1 VCLVNDFCNLNTEH
15 FVRDLGKHNLKVAST
30 FYTKDGTAFKSY
42 GDQPSPLIFIHG
54 VGMRGDVWSPQVE
67 YFSNDYQ
74 VITYD
79 FLGHGESHLP
89 PEEPVLDDYVEQL
102 NNLLKHLNLSLI
114 SLVGHSMG
122 ALISVAFALKHPDK
136 VKALVPINIAFNRS
150 EEAQKGVLNRA
161 NQILQTNKILNI
173 EQTLERWFKNKTS
186 ADDLKK
192 IDKIRNWLAN
202 TSPQGYGRTYRL
214 FALSDK
220 VFLNKLSRLRPP
232 VLYLTGDED
241 PNSTPA
247 MSQQM
252 AEETPNG
259 SSNSLTGEAHMM
271 SYIAAN
277 KVNPIIEQFFME
289 AKKEKPD
296 E

>member
-1 VCLVNDFCNLNTEH
+1 M
-15 FVRDLGKHNLKVAST
+15 RDLGKHNLEVAST

-89 PEEPVLDDYVEQL
+89 PEEPVLDDYVVQL
-102 NNLLKHLNLSLI
+102 NSLLKHLNLSLI

-202 TSPQGYGRTYRL
+202 TSPQGYGRAYRL

-241 PNSTPA
+241 PNSTPD

-289 AKKEKPD
+289 ATKEKPD

>member
-1 VCLVNDFCNLNTEH
+1 M
-15 FVRDLGKHNLKVAST
+15 RDLGKHNLKVAST

-122 ALISVAFALKHPDK
+122 ALISVAFALRYPDK

>member
-1 VCLVNDFCNLNTEH
+1 
-15 FVRDLGKHNLKVAST
+15 
-30 FYTKDGTAFKSY
+30 
-42 GDQPSPLIFIHG
+42 
-54 VGMRGDVWSPQVE
+54 M
-67 YFSNDYQ
+67 
-74 VITYD
+74 
-79 FLGHGESHLP
+79 
-89 PEEPVLDDYVEQL
+89 
-102 NNLLKHLNLSLI
+102 
-114 SLVGHSMG
+114 
-122 ALISVAFALKHPDK
+122 
-136 VKALVPINIAFNRS
+136 
-150 EEAQKGVLNRA
+150 NRA
-161 NQILQTNKILNI
+161 NQILQTKKILNI

-186 ADDLKK
+186 ADDLIK
-192 IDKIRNWLAN
+192 IENVRNWLVN
-202 TSPQGYGRTYRL
+202 TSPQGYGRAYRL

-259 SSNSLTGEAHMM
+259 SSNSLIGEAHMM

-277 KVNPIIEQFFME
+277 KVNPIISQFLMK
-289 AKKEKPD
+289 ANKEKSN

>member
-1 VCLVNDFCNLNTEH
+1 MH
-15 FVRDLGKHNLKVAST
+15 DLRKHNLKVSST

-42 GDQPSPLIFIHG
+42 GNQPSPLIFIHG

-67 YFSNDYQ
+67 YFCSDYQ

-79 FLGHGESHLP
+79 FLGHGESPLP
-89 PEEPVLDDYVEQL
+89 SEEPVLDDYVEQL
-102 NNLLKHLNLSLI
+102 NNLLKHLDLSLI

-122 ALISVAFALKHPDK
+122 ALISVAFALKYPDK

-150 EEAQKGVLNRA
+150 EVAQKGVLNRA

-186 ADDLKK
+186 LDDLVK
-192 IDKIRNWLAN
+192 IEKVRNWLAD
-202 TSPQGYGRTYRL
+202 TSPQGYGRAYRL

-247 MSQQM
+247 MSQKM

-259 SSNSLTGEAHMM
+259 SSKSIAAEAHMM
-271 SYIAAN
+271 SYISAD
-277 KVNPIIEQFFME
+277 KVNPIIEQFFMD
-289 AKKEKPD
+289 AKKEEPN

>member
-1 VCLVNDFCNLNTEH
+1 MCLVNDFCNLNTEH

-220 VFLNKLSRLRPP
+220 VFLNKLSQLRPP

>member
-1 VCLVNDFCNLNTEH
+1 M
-15 FVRDLGKHNLKVAST
+15 RDLGKLNLKVVST

-42 GDQPSPLIFIHG
+42 GDQASSLIFIHG

-79 FLGHGESHLP
+79 FLGHGESPLP
-89 PEEPVLDDYVEQL
+89 SEEPVLDDYVEQL
-102 NNLLKHLNLSLI
+102 NNLLKHLDLSLI

-150 EEAQKGVLNRA
+150 EDAQKGVLNRA
-161 NQILQTNKILNI
+161 NQILQTKKILNI

-186 ADDLKK
+186 EDDLTK
-192 IDKIRNWLAN
+192 INNVRNWLAN
-202 TSPQGYGRTYRL
+202 TSPQGYGRAYRL

-232 VLYLTGDED
+232 VLYLTGEED

-252 AEETPNG
+252 AGETPNG
-259 SSNSLTGEAHMM
+259 SSKSIAGEAHMM
-271 SYIAAN
+271 SYIASE
-277 KVNPIIEQFFME
+277 KVNPIIEQFFMDE
-289 AKKEKPD
+289 KKEKSN

>member
-1 VCLVNDFCNLNTEH
+1 M
-15 FVRDLGKHNLKVAST
+15 RDLGKHNLKVAST

-122 ALISVAFALKHPDK
+122 ALISVAFALKYPDK

-241 PNSTPA
+241 PNSTPD

-259 SSNSLTGEAHMM
+259 SSNSLTSEAHMM

>member
-1 VCLVNDFCNLNTEH
+1 MCPVNDFYNLNTEH

-54 VGMRGDVWSPQVE
+54 VGMRGDVWSPQAE

-79 FLGHGESHLP
+79 FLGHGESPLP

-102 NNLLKHLNLSLI
+102 NNLLKYLDLSLI

-122 ALISVAFALKHPDK
+122 ALISVAFALKYPEK

-161 NQILQTNKILNI
+161 NQILQSDKILNI

-192 IDKIRNWLAN
+192 IDKVRNWLGTA
-202 TSPQGYGRTYRL
+202 SPQGYGRAYRL

-252 AEETPNG
+252 AQETPNG

-271 SYIAAN
+271 SYIAAD

-289 AKKEKPD
+289 AKKE
-296 E
+296 

>member
-1 VCLVNDFCNLNTEH
+1 MH
-15 FVRDLGKHNLKVAST
+15 DLRKHNLKVASS

-67 YFSNDYQ
+67 YFCSDYQ

-79 FLGHGESHLP
+79 FLGHGESPLP
-89 PEEPVLDDYVEQL
+89 PEEPSLDDYVEQL
-102 NNLLKHLNLSLI
+102 NNLLKHLDLSLI

-122 ALISVAFALKHPDK
+122 ALISVAFALKYPDK

-161 NQILQTNKILNI
+161 NQILQAKKILNI

-186 ADDLKK
+186 ADDLIK
-192 IDKIRNWLAN
+192 IDNVRNWLTN
-202 TSPQGYGRTYRL
+202 TSPLGYGRAYRL

-220 VFLNKLSRLRPP
+220 VFLNKLSHLKPP
-232 VLYLTGDED
+232 VLYLTGNED

-259 SSNSLTGEAHMM
+259 SSKSITGEAHMM
-271 SYIAAN
+271 SYIAAE
-277 KVNPIIEQFFME
+277 KVNPIIEQFFMDT
-289 AKKEKPD
+289 KKRKV
-296 E
+296 

>member
-1 VCLVNDFCNLNTEH
+1 MTFLVMA
-15 FVRDLGKHNLKVAST
+15 KA
-30 FYTKDGTAFKSY
+30 
-42 GDQPSPLIFIHG
+42 P
-54 VGMRGDVWSPQVE
+54 
-67 YFSNDYQ
+67 
-74 VITYD
+74 
-79 FLGHGESHLP
+79 LP

-102 NNLLKHLNLSLI
+102 NNLLKYLDLSLI

-122 ALISVAFALKHPDK
+122 ALISVAFALKYPEK

-161 NQILQTNKILNI
+161 NQILQSNKILNI

-192 IDKIRNWLAN
+192 IDKVRNWLGTA
-202 TSPQGYGRTYRL
+202 SPQGYGRAYRL

-252 AEETPNG
+252 AQETPNG

-271 SYIAAN
+271 SYIAAD

-289 AKKEKPD
+289 AKKE
-296 E
+296 

>member
-1 VCLVNDFCNLNTEH
+1 M
-15 FVRDLGKHNLKVAST
+15 RDLGKHNLKVAST

-122 ALISVAFALKHPDK
+122 ALISVAFALKYPDK

-202 TSPQGYGRTYRL
+202 TSPQGYGRAYRL

-259 SSNSLTGEAHMM
+259 SSNSLTSEAHMM

-289 AKKEKPD
+289 ATKEKPD

>member
-1 VCLVNDFCNLNTEH
+1 
-15 FVRDLGKHNLKVAST
+15 VRDLGKFNLKVAST
-30 FYTKDGTAFKSY
+30 LYTKDGTAFKSY
-42 GDQPSPLIFIHG
+42 GDQHSPLIFIHG
-54 VGMRGDVWSPQVE
+54 VGMRGDVWAPQVE

-102 NNLLKHLNLSLI
+102 NNLLKHLDLSLI

-122 ALISVAFALKHPDK
+122 ALISVAFALKYPEK

-150 EEAQKGVLNRA
+150 EEAQKGVINRA

-186 ADDLKK
+186 TDDLKK
-192 IDKIRNWLAN
+192 IDKVRNWLGN
-202 TSPQGYGRTYRL
+202 TSPQGYGRAYRL

-241 PNSTPA
+241 PNSTPV

-271 SYIAAN
+271 SYIAAD

-289 AKKEKPD
+289 VKKENPD

>member
-1 VCLVNDFCNLNTEH
+1 M
-15 FVRDLGKHNLKVAST
+15 RDLGKHNLKIVST
-30 FYTKDGTAFKSY
+30 LYTKDGTAFKSY
-42 GDQPSPLIFIHG
+42 GNQHSPLIFIHG
-54 VGMRGDVWSPQVE
+54 VGMRGDVWAPQVE
-67 YFSNDYQ
+67 YFSSDYQ

-79 FLGHGESHLP
+79 FLGHGESPLP
-89 PEEPVLDDYVEQL
+89 TEEPILDDYVEQL
-102 NNLLKHLNLSLI
+102 NNLLKHLNLALI

-122 ALISVAFALKHPDK
+122 ALISVAFALKYPDK

-150 EEAQKGVLNRA
+150 EEAQKEVLNRA
-161 NQILQTNKILNI
+161 NKILQTKKILNI

-186 ADDLKK
+186 PDDLKR
-192 IDKIRNWLAN
+192 IDNVRNWLAN
-202 TSPQGYGRTYRL
+202 TSPQGYGRAYRL

-259 SSNSLTGEAHMM
+259 SSNSLIGEAHMM
-271 SYIAAN
+271 SYISAD
-277 KVNPIIEQFFME
+277 KVNPIIEQFFIDSE
-289 AKKEKPD
+289 KENSD

>member
-1 VCLVNDFCNLNTEH
+1 MHGL
-15 FVRDLGKHNLKVAST
+15 RKHNPKVAST
-30 FYTKDGTAFKSY
+30 FYTKEGTAFKSY

-67 YFSNDYQ
+67 YFCSDYQ

-79 FLGHGESHLP
+79 FLGHGDSPLP
-89 PEEPVLDDYVEQL
+89 PEEPSLDDYVEQL
-102 NNLLKHLNLSLI
+102 NNLLKHLDLSLI

-122 ALISVAFALKHPDK
+122 ALISVAFALKYPDK

-150 EEAQKGVLNRA
+150 EEAQKRVLSRA
-161 NQILQTNKILNI
+161 NQILQTKKIINI

-186 ADDLKK
+186 ADDLIK
-192 IDKIRNWLAN
+192 IENVHNWLVN
-202 TSPQGYGRTYRL
+202 TSPQGYGRAYRL

-247 MSQQM
+247 MSQKM

-259 SSNSLTGEAHMM
+259 SSKSIAAEAHMM
-271 SYIAAN
+271 SYMSAD
-277 KVNPIIEQFFME
+277 KVNPIIEQFFMD
-289 AKKEKPD
+289 AKKEEPN

>member
-1 VCLVNDFCNLNTEH
+1 VH
-15 FVRDLGKHNLKVAST
+15 DLRKHNLKVASS

-67 YFSNDYQ
+67 YFCSDYQ

-79 FLGHGESHLP
+79 FLGHGESPLP
-89 PEEPVLDDYVEQL
+89 PKKPVLDDYVEQL
-102 NNLLKHLNLSLI
+102 NNLLKHLDLSLI

-122 ALISVAFALKHPDK
+122 ALISVAFALKHPEK

-161 NQILQTNKILNI
+161 NQILQTKKILNI

-186 ADDLKK
+186 ADDLIK
-192 IDKIRNWLAN
+192 IDNVRNWLTN
-202 TSPQGYGRTYRL
+202 TSPLGYGRAYRL

-220 VFLNKLSRLRPP
+220 VFLNKLSHLKPP
-232 VLYLTGDED
+232 VLYLTGNED

-259 SSNSLTGEAHMM
+259 SSKSITGEAHMM
-271 SYIAAN
+271 SYIAAE
-277 KVNPIIEQFFME
+277 KVNPIIEQFFMDT
-289 AKKEKPD
+289 KKRKV
-296 E
+296 

>member
-1 VCLVNDFCNLNTEH
+1 M
-15 FVRDLGKHNLKVAST
+15 RDLGKHNLKVAST

-122 ALISVAFALKHPDK
+122 ALISVAFALKYPDK

-241 PNSTPA
+241 PNSTPD

>member
-1 VCLVNDFCNLNTEH
+1 M
-15 FVRDLGKHNLKVAST
+15 RDLGKHNLKVAST

-102 NNLLKHLNLSLI
+102 NSLLKHLNLSLI

-122 ALISVAFALKHPDK
+122 AFISVAFALKYPDK

-259 SSNSLTGEAHMM
+259 SSNSLTSEAHMM

>member
-1 VCLVNDFCNLNTEH
+1 MHGL
-15 FVRDLGKHNLKVAST
+15 RKHNPKVAST
-30 FYTKDGTAFKSY
+30 FYTKEGTAFNSY

-67 YFSNDYQ
+67 YFCSDYQ

-79 FLGHGESHLP
+79 FLGHGESPLP
-89 PEEPVLDDYVEQL
+89 PEEPSLDDYVEQL
-102 NNLLKHLNLSLI
+102 NNLLKHLDLSLI

-122 ALISVAFALKHPDK
+122 ALISVAFALKYPDK

-150 EEAQKGVLNRA
+150 EEAQTGVLNRA
-161 NQILQTNKILNI
+161 NQILQAKKILNI

-186 ADDLKK
+186 ADDLIK
-192 IDKIRNWLAN
+192 IDNVRNWLVN
-202 TSPQGYGRTYRL
+202 TSPQGYGRAYRL

-247 MSQQM
+247 MSQKM

-259 SSNSLTGEAHMM
+259 SSKSIAAEAHMM
-271 SYIAAN
+271 SYISAD
-277 KVNPIIEQFFME
+277 KVNPIIEQFFMD
-289 AKKEKPD
+289 AKKEEPN

>member
-1 VCLVNDFCNLNTEH
+1 M
-15 FVRDLGKHNLKVAST
+15 RDLGKHNLKVAST

-241 PNSTPA
+241 PNSTPD

-259 SSNSLTGEAHMM
+259 SSNSLTSEAHMM

>member
-1 VCLVNDFCNLNTEH
+1 M
-15 FVRDLGKHNLKVAST
+15 RDLGKHNLKVAST

-122 ALISVAFALKHPDK
+122 ALISVAFALKYPDK

>member
-1 VCLVNDFCNLNTEH
+1 M
-15 FVRDLGKHNLKVAST
+15 RDLGKHNLKVAST

-122 ALISVAFALKHPDK
+122 ALISVAFALKYPDK

-220 VFLNKLSRLRPP
+220 VFINKLSRLKPP

-259 SSNSLTGEAHMM
+259 SSNSLTSEAHMM

-289 AKKEKPD
+289 ATKEKPD

>member
-1 VCLVNDFCNLNTEH
+1 
-15 FVRDLGKHNLKVAST
+15 VRDLGKHNLKVAST

-122 ALISVAFALKHPDK
+122 ALISVAFALKYPDK

-150 EEAQKGVLNRA
+150 EEVQKGVLNRA

>member
-1 VCLVNDFCNLNTEH
+1 
-15 FVRDLGKHNLKVAST
+15 VRDLGKHNLKVAST

-202 TSPQGYGRTYRL
+202 TSPQGYGRAYRL

-220 VFLNKLSRLRPP
+220 VFINKLSRLKPP

-259 SSNSLTGEAHMM
+259 SSNSLTSEAHMV

-289 AKKEKPD
+289 ATKEKPD